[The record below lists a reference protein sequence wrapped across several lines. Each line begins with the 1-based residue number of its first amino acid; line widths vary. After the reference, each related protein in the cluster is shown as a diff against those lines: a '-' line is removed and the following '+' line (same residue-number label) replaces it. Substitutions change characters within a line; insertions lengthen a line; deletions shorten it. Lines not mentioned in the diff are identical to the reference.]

1 MLHLISKGLNLP
13 GESEMVRKV
22 LRLFLIK
29 SKKVACC
36 KDMEVTFLLTSP
48 STPSS
53 FFLGLIS
60 SGIVKA
66 AFQENCAN
74 RGQSCCKA
82 ESKAGNHQ

>member
-48 STPSS
+48 STPQ
-53 FFLGLIS
+53 LIFPRFNLLRNCKS
-60 SGIVKA
+60 CISGELC
-66 AFQENCAN
+66 QPWTELLQ
-74 RGQSCCKA
+74 G
-82 ESKAGNHQ
+82 

>member
-48 STPSS
+48 STPQ
-53 FFLGLIS
+53 LIFPRFNLLR
-60 SGIVKA
+60 KA